1 MEPYEITSFNDLIPG
16 LYNIPEPAKHCP
28 LVNLADIDFAIVP
41 CLSCDRK
48 KRRLGHGGGYYDRT
62 LAKLTAPSAALCRE
76 QLLLDEV
83 SCEEHDQSVSI
94 LITENTIY
102 R

>member
-1 MEPYEITSFNDLIPG
+1 MFHASHATAKGDG
-16 LYNIPEPAKHCP
+16 LDMVAVLRP
-28 LVNLADIDFAIVP
+28 DT
-41 CLSCDRK
+41 LSVYCSIC
-48 KRRLGHGGGYYDRT
+48 GT
-62 LAKLTAPSAALCRE
+62 LCRE